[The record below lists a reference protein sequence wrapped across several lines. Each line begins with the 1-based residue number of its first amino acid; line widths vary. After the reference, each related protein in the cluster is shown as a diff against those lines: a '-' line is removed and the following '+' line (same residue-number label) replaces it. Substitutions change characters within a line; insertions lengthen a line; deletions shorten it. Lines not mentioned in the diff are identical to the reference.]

1 MIFLICFFSSHD
13 AGSQCLSPQT
23 IDPDPV
29 DGIECGTASPGSA
42 SVRVYL
48 NIIKNTD
55 CNGGLSSGIQT
66 ALKEF
71 LTNVYGTHNIN
82 LNFPT
87 CNLDLCDNVV
97 SRENLLQYFNTHSI
111 PDGING
117 YLFNDAGSGDA
128 YSIPSTNFYAGGLDF
143 KTVAHELGHCLGLLH
158 TFNCQGGNNE
168 CVDRNHTSATNGG
181 DKVCDTEADPQN
193 GVDEN
198 TCMKT
203 NPLFDNNSADH
214 KGCLFFANTCA
225 GDEYNPPVHNIMSYY
240 YNCMESFTPGQAE
253 RMKQMMILSPML
265 QYASGDGNEII
276 STNTTWLT
284 DVNMDYDLLIKSG
297 ITLTVKAKLKMATS
311 RKIILEGGANLIVD
325 GGTLT
330 VGNVKKVCGSTQ
342 DTGPFWKGVELGRNG
357 GRGIVQ
363 LINNAT
369 IEHSYSGLFTTSG
382 GRAFVVANNAAWYN
396 NRTGIDMIS
405 SNRTNVMLFISNCNF
420 ELNSLYKG
428 SEAYHQIILA
438 NGIAKFNNCSIENKS
453 SQFPNSIAGILED
466 GTSLEFINSP
476 KVSGYYYGIK
486 ASGNMSTFVIHNN
499 HFEKFYYGVWTM
511 GVNNFRITENEF
523 KAGSYGSNNTS
534 TGLFVWSGTGFEVS
548 NNDFIN
554 AAVLPRRSDGIEIYH
569 VNDFEDNYIS
579 SGNTFT
585 GLFYGIELS
594 KFGCPTLL
602 ITCNDFANCRE
613 DVFVQSSSQVK
624 RVQNFNMQPAGNTF
638 TNPSLNFNYRNLHLT
653 EIDYWYN
660 GLISSHY
667 PQIVHNV
674 KLSQHDENGNRCYIE
689 PICPECDPESVH
701 DQRFNNLLTTES
713 NVQDSLK
720 ALLDGGQ
727 PPYWKAEVQQATT
740 QNAAS
745 LLTQL
750 QGLNPNVSSELMTE
764 IWFRDDIFSAQER
777 FDLVCLN
784 PMVMLDETFYNMVQ
798 DTSPGITTQMRD
810 SLQNLEI
817 PSSGLR
823 YELVKRN
830 SGIRHEKISLC
841 HAMSSYH
848 QLNDTSGI
856 TNAIKWLNR
865 IPLVS
870 ARMDAVLL
878 SINDGDLNVISGY
891 LSQINSL
898 ATANGSAQLQ
908 AEADAFESLIDILLP
923 VYVDNRFIG
932 NLDSNEVVQLQN
944 LAIQG
949 NYFANVL
956 ASAWLEFYYE
966 ISAYYEP
973 LSFVSD
979 SRFQYY
985 NSTSAPEIIEK
996 IQLPSI
1002 EVYPTLVSDEL
1013 ILFSSGMGKKSFL
1026 EMTIVDIFG
1035 KVRKKVTMS
1044 ETSNMIK
1051 VDASG
1056 LSKGSYYINIVL
1068 GNKFLSTKRFIKI

>member
-1 MIFLICFFSSHD
+1 MIILICFCNSYD

-29 DGIECGTASPGSA
+29 DGIECGTSSPGTA
-42 SVRVYL
+42 TVRVYL
-48 NIIKNTD
+48 HIIKNTD
-55 CNGGLSSGIQT
+55 CSGGLSLGIQT

-82 LNFPT
+82 LNFPS

-97 SRENLLQYFNTHSI
+97 SRENLTQYFNTHSI

-117 YLFNDAGSGDA
+117 YLFDDASSGDA
-128 YSIPSTNFYAGGLDF
+128 YSIPSTTFYAGGLEF

-181 DKVCDTEADPQN
+181 DKVCDTEADPEN

-203 NPLFDNNSADH
+203 GPLFDDNSADH

-253 RMKQMMILSPML
+253 RMKQMMILSPIL

-284 DVNMDYDLLIKSG
+284 DVNMDYDLFIKSG

-311 RKIILEGGANLIVD
+311 RKIILEGGATLIVD

-330 VGNVKKVCGSTQ
+330 IGNSKKICGGTQ
-342 DTGPFWKGVELGRNG
+342 DTGPFWKGVEIGKNG
-357 GRGIVQ
+357 GRGTVQ
-363 LINNAT
+363 LINNAI
-369 IEHSYSGLFTTSG
+369 IEHSYSGLYNSIG
-382 GRAFVVANNAAWYN
+382 GRAFVVANNASWYN

-420 ELNSLYKG
+420 ELNSQYKG
-428 SEAYHQIILA
+428 TEAYHQIILA
-438 NGIAKFNNCSIENKS
+438 NGIARFNGCSIENKS
-453 SQFPNSIAGILED
+453 SQYPNLIAGILEE

-476 KVSGYYYGIK
+476 KLSGYYYGIK
-486 ASGNMSTFVIHNN
+486 ASGNMSTFNIHSN
-499 HFEKFYYGVWTM
+499 HFEKFYNGVWTM
-511 GVNNFRITENEF
+511 GVNNFRIIENEF

-534 TGLFVWSGTGFEVS
+534 TGLFVWSGTGFEIS

-554 AAVLPRRSDGIEIYH
+554 AAAPPRRSDGIEIYH

-579 SGNTFT
+579 SDNTFT
-585 GLFYGIELS
+585 GLYYGIKLS
-594 KFGCPTLL
+594 RFACPTLL

-613 DVFVQSSSQVK
+613 DIYVQSSSQVK
-624 RVQNFNMQPAGNTF
+624 RIQNFNMQPAGNTF
-638 TNPSLNFNYRNLHLT
+638 TSPPLDFNYRNLHSKI
-653 EIDYWYN
+653 IDYWYN
-660 GLISSHY
+660 GLIPSHY
-667 PQIVHNV
+667 PQIVDKV
-674 KLSQHDENGNRCYIE
+674 QRSRHDLNGDRCYVE

-701 DQRFNNLLTTES
+701 DQRFSNLLTTES
-713 NVQDSLK
+713 NIQDSLNE
-720 ALLDGGQ
+720 LLDGGQ
-727 PPYWKAEVQQATT
+727 TPYWIAEVQQATT

-750 QGLNPNVSSELMTE
+750 QGLNPNVSSDLMIE

-798 DTSPGITTQMRD
+798 DSSIGITVLMRD

-817 PSSGLR
+817 PASGLR
-823 YELVKRN
+823 YELLKRN
-830 SGIRHEKISLC
+830 SEIRHEKISLC
-841 HAMSSYH
+841 HAMCSFH

-856 TNAIKWLNR
+856 ANAIKWLDR

-878 SINDGDLNVISGY
+878 SINNGDLNVISGY

-923 VYVDNRFIG
+923 AYEDNKFVG
-932 NLDSNEVVQLQN
+932 NFDSNEVVQLQN
-944 LAIQG
+944 LAVQG

-956 ASAWLEFYYE
+956 ASGWLEFYYG
-966 ISAYYEP
+966 ISAHYEP
-973 LSFVSD
+973 LKIAND
-979 SRFQYY
+979 SGFIYF
-985 NSTSAPEIIEK
+985 SSASIPDAISEL
-996 IQLPSI
+996 QLPRA
-1002 EVYPTLVSDEL
+1002 EVYPTLVQDEL
-1013 ILFSSGMGKKSFL
+1013 VLYISGIDKRSML
-1026 EMTIVDIFG
+1026 ELTIVDIFG
-1035 KVRKKVTMS
+1035 MVRKKMNMS
-1044 ETSNMIK
+1044 ELSNIIR

-1056 LSKGSYYINIVL
+1056 LSKGIYFINIAL
-1068 GNKFLSTKRFIKI
+1068 DNKAFSSVRFIKI